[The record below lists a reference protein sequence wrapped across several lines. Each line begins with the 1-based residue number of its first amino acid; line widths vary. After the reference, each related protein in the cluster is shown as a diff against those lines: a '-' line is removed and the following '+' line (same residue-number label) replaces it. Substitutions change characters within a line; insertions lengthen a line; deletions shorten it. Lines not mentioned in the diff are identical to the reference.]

1 VSEPRYA
8 VQLDLT
14 GGDQTFA
21 SDTTVVFRCL
31 RPGASTFIEFIG
43 PAVESIELNGKTL
56 PVDAFDGG
64 RIQLADLEEQ
74 NVLKVSATAKY
85 MDDGTGMS
93 RFQDPLDG
101 RDYLHTSFES
111 NDAHRMFAC
120 FDQPDIKG
128 TFTFQVTAPT
138 DWTVVSN
145 MPGVK
150 SDGGV
155 WSFPTTKVISTY
167 LAAVVAGHYHSVHAQ
182 HRNIPLG
189 VYCRQSL
196 AQYLDPEEIN
206 ELTGQGLDYFESR
219 YGIPYMF
226 GKYDQLFVPEFSA
239 GAMENPGCVTF
250 NERYI
255 FRSRVSQAARQRRA
269 ETILH
274 EMAHMWFGDLVT
286 MKWFDDLW
294 LNESFATYMGT
305 LASAEAT
312 RFKKAWTRFA
322 AETKV
327 AARIQDEMPTTHPI
341 VADIPDVESVHLNF
355 DKITYNKGGAVLK
368 QLAAWLGEE
377 TFFDGVHTYL
387 ERHSYANATLADF
400 LAALEEESGRDLK
413 AWARVWL
420 EEAGL
425 NKLVLDL
432 DVEDRRI
439 TSAAVVQ
446 TAPESH
452 PVLRPHHLRIG
463 LFDVAG
469 DHDRAFERR
478 RTVELE
484 VDGARTPVPQLAGEI
499 VDFALLNDGDLAYAR
514 VALDASSLD
523 VLLKGRLQ
531 LDDDLARAVVWGAL
545 WDMVRNGELRASEY
559 VDISIRCIDVET
571 DPAVFQSLVFRTFAA
586 FEEYTSLTHRGDLR
600 EAVARAAFDRLQ
612 RIPAGSD
619 LQLHWTFTFIDAARR
634 PADLDWVAGL
644 LDGRTRPDGL
654 AVDFAVRWAAV
665 TALATVGAA
674 GAEVIADELERD
686 PTDMGRRAAATARA
700 ARPVPEAKA
709 EAWEAVTNGRI
720 SLATKRAIAE
730 GFHRTDQEPLLA
742 EYVQPYFDTL
752 LRFWESHDIDEALMF
767 ARWMYPMTII
777 RPEVVALTDQ
787 WLARDLPGPARRSL
801 LESQD
806 EIKRA
811 LRTRAFDSSP
821 LRARGER
828 QQGGV
833 PGAGSARPGASK
845 GGVPPSESWA
855 R

>member
-1 VSEPRYA
+1 VSLPRYD

-14 GGDQTFA
+14 GDDKTFK
-21 SDTTVVFRCL
+21 SDTTVAFRCP
-31 RPGASTFIEFIG
+31 RPGAGTFIEFIG
-43 PAVESIELNGKTL
+43 PAVERIELNGKKL
-56 PVDAFDGG
+56 LADAFDGG
-64 RIQLADLEEQ
+64 RIELTGLEEH
-74 NVLKVSATAKY
+74 NVLTVSAIAKY
-85 MDDGTGMS
+85 MHDGTGLS

-111 NDAHRMFAC
+111 NDAHRVFAC

-128 TFTFQVTAPT
+128 TFTFEVTAPA
-138 DWTVVSN
+138 DWTAVSN

-150 SDGGV
+150 DDGGV
-155 WSFPTTKVISTY
+155 WHFPTTKVMSTY
-167 LAAVVAGHYHSVHAQ
+167 LAAVVAGQYHSVHKQ

-189 VYCRQSL
+189 IYCRQSL
-196 AQYLDPEEIN
+196 APYLDPDEIS

-250 NERYI
+250 SERYI
-255 FRSRVSQAARQRRA
+255 FRSRVTQAARQKRA

-294 LNESFATYMGT
+294 LNESFATYMGS

-312 RFKKAWTRFA
+312 KFKNAWTWFA

-327 AARIQDEMPTTHPI
+327 AARVQDEMPTTHPI

-377 TFFDGVHTYL
+377 TFFDGVHIYL

-400 LAALEEESGRDLK
+400 LAALEEASGRDLK

-425 NKLVLDL
+425 NKLALDL
-432 DVEDRRI
+432 KIEDHRI
-439 TSAAVVQ
+439 ESAVVVQ

-463 LFDVAG
+463 LFEVAG
-469 DHDRAFERR
+469 DPDSAFERR
-478 RTVELE
+478 RTVELD
-484 VDGARTPVPQLAGEI
+484 VDGARTPVPPLAGEI
-499 VDFALLNDGDLAYAR
+499 ARDFALLNDGDLAYAR
-514 VALDASSLD
+514 VALDPGSLD
-523 VLLKGRLQ
+523 VLLKGRLK

-545 WDMVRNGELRASEY
+545 WDMVRNAELRAGEY

-571 DPAVFQSLVFRTFAA
+571 DPAVFQSLVFRTFTA
-586 FEEYTSLTHRGDLR
+586 FEEYASLTRRRELR

-612 RIPAGSD
+612 RTQPGSD
-619 LQLHWTFTFIDAARR
+619 LQLHWAFTFIDAARR

-644 LDGRTRPDGL
+644 LDGRTRLDGL

-665 TALATVGAA
+665 TALATVDAA
-674 GAEVIADELERD
+674 WPEVIADELERD
-686 PTDMGRRAAATARA
+686 PTDMGRRAAAAARA

-709 EAWEAVTNGRI
+709 EAWDAVTNGRV
-720 SLATKRAIAE
+720 SLATKRAIAD
-730 GFHRTDQEPLLA
+730 GFHRPDQESLLA

-752 LRFWESHDIDEALMF
+752 LPFWESHDIDEALMF
-767 ARWMYPMTII
+767 VRWMYPMTII
-777 RPEVVALTDQ
+777 TPEVVTLTDI

-811 LRTRAFDSSP
+811 LRTRAFDQ
-821 LRARGER
+821 RGK
-828 QQGGV
+828 
-833 PGAGSARPGASK
+833 A
-845 GGVPPSESWA
+845 
-855 R
+855 

>member
-8 VQLDLT
+8 VHLDLT
-14 GGDQTFA
+14 GGDETFA
-21 SDTTVVFRCL
+21 SSTTVAFRCL
-31 RPGASTFIEFIG
+31 RPGAGTFIEFIG
-43 PAVESIELNGKTL
+43 PAVERIELNGKTL
-56 PVDAFDGG
+56 AAEAFDGA
-64 RIQLADLEEQ
+64 RIELADLQEQ
-74 NVLKVSATAKY
+74 NELKVSAIAKY
-85 MDDGTGMS
+85 MHDGTGLS
-93 RFQDPLDG
+93 RFRDPLDG

-128 TFTFQVTAPT
+128 TFEFQVAAPSG
-138 DWTVVSN
+138 WTVVSN
-145 MPGVK
+145 MAGAK
-150 SDGGV
+150 NDRGE
-155 WSFPTTKVISTY
+155 WHFPVTKVISTY
-167 LAAVVAGHYHSVHAQ
+167 LAAVVAGHYHSVHRQ
-182 HRNIPLG
+182 HRDVPLG

-196 AQYLDPEEIN
+196 APYLDPDEIA

-226 GKYDQLFVPEFSA
+226 GKYDQLFVPEFSS

-255 FRSRVSQAARQRRA
+255 FRSRVTQAARQKRA

-294 LNESFATYMGT
+294 LNESFATYMGS

-312 RFKKAWTRFA
+312 RFKNAWTWFA

-355 DKITYNKGGAVLK
+355 DRITYNKGGAVLK

-377 TFFDGVHTYL
+377 TFFDGVHIYL

-400 LAALEEESGRDLK
+400 LAALEDASGRDLK

-425 NKLVLDL
+425 NKLALDL
-432 DVEDRRI
+432 EVDGNTI
-439 TSAAVVQ
+439 KSAAVVQ

-463 LFDVAG
+463 LFDVAT
-469 DHDRAFERR
+469 DSDWAFERR
-478 RTVELE
+478 LTVELD
-484 VDGARTPVPQLAGEI
+484 VDGASTPVPQLAGETAT
-499 VDFALLNDGDLAYAR
+499 DFALLNDGDLAYAR
-514 VALDASSLD
+514 VALDPGSLD

-531 LDDDLARAVVWGAL
+531 LDDDLARAVVWGSL
-545 WDMVRNGELRASEY
+545 WDMVRNAELRAGDY

-571 DPAVFQSLVFRTFAA
+571 DPAIFQSLIFRA
-586 FEEYTSLTHRGDLR
+586 FTALEEYASLARRGELR

-612 RIPAGSD
+612 RIPPGSD
-619 LQLHWTFTFIDAARR
+619 LQLHWTNAFIDAARR
-634 PADLDWVAGL
+634 PADLGWVAGL
-644 LDGRTRPDGL
+644 LDGKTRLEGL
-654 AVDFAVRWAAV
+654 TVDFAVRWAAV

-674 GAEVIADELERD
+674 GPEVIADELERD
-686 PTDMGRRAAATARA
+686 PTDIGHRAAAAARA
-700 ARPVPEAKA
+700 ARPLPVAKA
-709 EAWEAVTNGRI
+709 EAWEAITNGRA
-720 SLATKRAIAE
+720 SLATKRAIAD
-730 GFHRTDQEPLLA
+730 GFHRPDQESLLA

-752 LRFWESHDIDEALMF
+752 LPFWESHDIDEGLMF

-777 RPEVVALTDQ
+777 TPEVVALTDT
-787 WLARDLPGPARRSL
+787 WLARDLPGPMKRSL

-821 LRARGER
+821 LPARGE
-828 QQGGV
+828 G
-833 PGAGSARPGASK
+833 
-845 GGVPPSESWA
+845 
-855 R
+855 

>member
-1 VSEPRYA
+1 VSEPRYD

-14 GGDQTFA
+14 GDDQTFT
-21 SDTTVVFRCL
+21 SDTTVAFRCL
-31 RPGASTFIEFIG
+31 RPDAGTFIEFIG
-43 PAVESIELNGKTL
+43 PAVERIELNGRTL
-56 PVDAFDGG
+56 PAAAFDGG
-64 RIQLADLEEQ
+64 RIQLTGLQDQ
-74 NVLKVSATAKY
+74 NVLRVSAIAKY
-85 MDDGTGMS
+85 MDDGTGLS
-93 RFQDPLDG
+93 RFRDPLDG

-111 NDAHRMFAC
+111 NDAHRVFAC

-128 TFTFQVTAPT
+128 TFAFLVSAPD

-145 MPGVK
+145 MPGAK
-150 SDGGV
+150 EDGGV
-155 WSFPTTKVISTY
+155 WRFPITKVISTY
-167 LAAVVAGHYHSVHAQ
+167 LAAVVAGHYHSVHTQ

-196 AQYLDPEEIN
+196 APYLDPDEIN

-250 NERYI
+250 NERYV
-255 FRSRVSQAARQRRA
+255 FRSRVTQAARQRRA

-286 MKWFDDLW
+286 MRWFDDLW
-294 LNESFATYMGT
+294 LNESFATYMGS

-312 RFKKAWTRFA
+312 RFTNAWTKFA

-387 ERHSYANATLADF
+387 NRHSYGNATLADF
-400 LAALEEESGRDLK
+400 LAALEDASGRNLQD
-413 AWARVWL
+413 WSRVWL

-425 NKLVLDL
+425 NKLALDL
-432 DVEDRRI
+432 EVEDRRI
-439 TSAAVVQ
+439 KTAAVVQ
-446 TAPESH
+446 SAPESH

-469 DHDRAFERR
+469 DHDWAFERR

-484 VDGARTPVPQLAGEI
+484 VDGARTRVPQLEGEI

-514 VALDASSLD
+514 VALDAGSLD
-523 VLLKGRLQ
+523 VLLKGRLR
-531 LDDDLARAVVWGAL
+531 LDDGLARAVVWGAL
-545 WDMVRNGELRASEY
+545 WDMVRNAELSASEY

-571 DPAVFQSLVFRTFAA
+571 DPAVFQSLVFRAFSA
-586 FEEYTSLTHRGDLR
+586 FEEYASPTHRGELR
-600 EAVARAAFDRLQ
+600 EAVARTAFDRLQ
-612 RIPAGSD
+612 RIAPGSD
-619 LQLHWTFTFIDAARR
+619 LQLHWTLTFIDAARR
-634 PADLDWVAGL
+634 AADLDWVAGL
-644 LDGRTRPDGL
+644 LDGRTRLDGL

-665 TALATVGAA
+665 TALAGAGAA
-674 GAEVIADELERD
+674 GPEVIADELERD
-686 PTDMGRRAAATARA
+686 PTDMGRRAAAAARA

-709 EAWEAVTNGRI
+709 EAWEAVTNGRV
-720 SLATKRAIAE
+720 SLATKMAIAD
-730 GFHRTDQEPLLA
+730 GFHRPDQESLLA

-752 LRFWESHDIDEALMF
+752 LPFWESHDIDEGLMF

-777 RPEVVALTDQ
+777 TPEVVALTDG
-787 WLARDLPGPARRSL
+787 WLTRDLPGPARRSL

-806 EIKRA
+806 EIKRT
-811 LRTRAFDSSP
+811 LRTRAFDQ
-821 LRARGER
+821 RGN
-828 QQGGV
+828 
-833 PGAGSARPGASK
+833 A
-845 GGVPPSESWA
+845 
-855 R
+855 

>member
-1 VSEPRYA
+1 MSEPRYD

-14 GGDQTFA
+14 GDDETFT
-21 SDTTVVFRCL
+21 SDTTVAFRCL
-31 RPGASTFIEFIG
+31 RPGAGTFIEFIG
-43 PAVESIELNGKTL
+43 PAVERIELNGKTL
-56 PVDAFDGG
+56 PAEAFDRG
-64 RIQLADLEEQ
+64 RIELAGLEEQ

-85 MDDGTGMS
+85 MHNGTGLS
-93 RFQDPLDG
+93 RFKDPLDG

-111 NDAHRMFAC
+111 NDAHRVFAC

-128 TFTFQVTAPT
+128 AFTFQVTTPA

-145 MPGVK
+145 MPGAK
-150 SDGGV
+150 NDRRV
-155 WSFPTTKVISTY
+155 WQFPTTKVISTY
-167 LAAVVAGHYHSVHAQ
+167 LAAVVAGHYHSVHTQ
-182 HRNIPLG
+182 HRDISLG

-196 AQYLDPEEIN
+196 APYLDPDEIA

-250 NERYI
+250 SERYI
-255 FRSRVSQAARQRRA
+255 FRSRVTQAARQRRA

-294 LNESFATYMGT
+294 LNESFATYMGS

-312 RFKKAWTRFA
+312 RFKNAWTQFA

-425 NKLVLDL
+425 NKLALDL
-432 DVEDRRI
+432 EVEDQRI
-439 TSAAVVQ
+439 KSAAVVQ
-446 TAPESH
+446 TAPASH

-463 LFDVAG
+463 FFDVDG
-469 DHDRAFERR
+469 GPDRAFKRR
-478 RTVELE
+478 RTVELD
-484 VDGARTPVPQLAGEI
+484 VDGARTPVPQLVGEVAG
-499 VDFALLNDGDLAYAR
+499 DFALVNDGDLTYAR
-514 VALDASSLD
+514 VAVDARSLH
-523 VLLKGRLQ
+523 VLLEGRLQ

-545 WDMVRNGELRASEY
+545 WDMVRNAELRAGDY

-571 DPAVFQSLVFRTFAA
+571 DPAVFQSLMFRTFAA
-586 FEEYTSLTHRGDLR
+586 FEEYASLTRRGDLR
-600 EAVARAAFDRLQ
+600 ESVARAAFDRLQ

-619 LQLHWTFTFIDAARR
+619 LQLHWTMTFIDAAGRQ
-634 PADLDWVAGL
+634 ADLDWVAGL
-644 LDGRTRPDGL
+644 LDGRTRLDGL
-654 AVDFAVRWAAV
+654 AVDFAIRWAAV

-674 GAEVIADELERD
+674 GPEVIADELERD
-686 PTDMGRRAAATARA
+686 PTDMGRRAAAAARA
-700 ARPVPEAKA
+700 ARPVPVAKA
-709 EAWEAVTNGRI
+709 EAWEAVSNGRV
-720 SLATKRAIAE
+720 SLATKRAIAD
-730 GFHRTDQEPLLA
+730 GFHRPDQESLLA
-742 EYVQPYFDTL
+742 EYVQPYFEAL
-752 LRFWESHDIDEALMF
+752 VPFWESHDIDEALMF
-767 ARWMYPMTII
+767 VRWMYPMTII
-777 RPEVVALTDQ
+777 TPEVVTLTDR
-787 WLARDLPGPARRSL
+787 WLEGDLPGPMRRSL

-806 EIKRA
+806 DTKRA
-811 LRTRAFDSSP
+811 LRARAFDQ
-821 LRARGER
+821 RGN
-828 QQGGV
+828 
-833 PGAGSARPGASK
+833 A
-845 GGVPPSESWA
+845 
-855 R
+855 

>member
-1 VSEPRYA
+1 VSEPRYD

-14 GGDQTFA
+14 GDDETFT
-21 SDTTVVFRCL
+21 SDTTVAFRCM
-31 RPGASTFIEFIG
+31 RPRAGTFIEFIG
-43 PAVESIELNGKTL
+43 PAVERIRLNGKTL
-56 PVDAFDGG
+56 PGVAFDGG
-64 RIQLADLEEQ
+64 RIELTGLEEE
-74 NVLKVSATAKY
+74 NVLEVSATAKY
-85 MDDGTGMS
+85 MHDGTGMS
-93 RFQDPLDG
+93 RFQDPIDG

-111 NDAHRMFAC
+111 NDAHRVFAC

-128 TFTFQVTAPT
+128 TFTFRVKAPA

-145 MPGVK
+145 MHGAK
-150 SDGGV
+150 NDTGM

-167 LAAVVAGHYHSVHAQ
+167 LAALVAGHYHSVHAQ
-182 HRNIPLG
+182 HRDIPLG

-196 AQYLDPEEIN
+196 APYLDPDEIV
-206 ELTGQGLDYFESR
+206 ELTSQGLDYFESR

-250 NERYI
+250 SERYI
-255 FRSRVSQAARQRRA
+255 FRSRVTQGTRQKRA

-294 LNESFATYMGT
+294 LNESFATYMGS

-312 RFKKAWTRFA
+312 RFKNAWTWFA

-377 TFFDGVHTYL
+377 TFFDGVHIYL
-387 ERHSYANATLADF
+387 ERHSYGNATLADF
-400 LAALEEESGRDLK
+400 LAALEEASGRDLK

-425 NKLVLDL
+425 NKLALDL
-432 DVEDRRI
+432 EVEDHRI
-439 TSAAVVQ
+439 KSATVVQ

-452 PVLRPHHLRIG
+452 PVLRPHHLRVG
-463 LFDVAG
+463 LFDVT
-469 DHDRAFERR
+469 DDPDWFERR
-478 RTVELE
+478 RTVELD

-499 VDFALLNDGDLAYAR
+499 EGDFTLLNDGDLAYAR
-514 VALDASSLD
+514 VALDPGSLA
-523 VLLKGRLQ
+523 VLLKCRLQ

-545 WDMVRNGELRASEY
+545 WDMVRNAELRAGEY

-571 DPAVFQSLVFRTFAA
+571 DPAVFQSLVFRSFTA
-586 FEEYTSLTHRGDLR
+586 FEEYATLSRRGVLR
-600 EAVARAAFDRLQ
+600 ETIARAAFEHLQ

-619 LQLHWTFTFIDAARR
+619 LQLHWTLTFIDAARR
-634 PADLDWVAGL
+634 QADLAWVAGL
-644 LDGRTRPDGL
+644 LDGGTRPDGL
-654 AVDFAVRWAAV
+654 TVDFAVRWAAV

-674 GAEVIADELERD
+674 GPEVIADELERD
-686 PTDMGRRAAATARA
+686 PTDMGRRAAAAARA
-700 ARPVPEAKA
+700 TRPVADAKA
-709 EAWEAVTNGRI
+709 EAWEAVANGHV
-720 SLATKRAIAE
+720 SLATKRAIAD
-730 GFHRTDQEPLLA
+730 GFQRPDQESLLA
-742 EYVQPYFDTL
+742 KYVQPYFDAL
-752 LRFWESHDIDEALMF
+752 LPFWESHDIDEALMF
-767 ARWMYPMTII
+767 ARWMYPMTIVT
-777 RPEVVALTDQ
+777 PEVVALTDK

-811 LRTRAFDSSP
+811 LRTRTFDSDQ
-821 LRARGER
+821 RGK
-828 QQGGV
+828 
-833 PGAGSARPGASK
+833 A
-845 GGVPPSESWA
+845 
-855 R
+855 

>member
-1 VSEPRYA
+1 M
-8 VQLDLT
+8 QLDLT
-14 GGDQTFA
+14 GDDQTFT
-21 SDTTVVFRCL
+21 SDTTVAFRCL
-31 RPGASTFIEFIG
+31 TPGAGTFIEFIG
-43 PAVESIELNGKTL
+43 PAVERIELNGKTL
-56 PVDAFDGG
+56 PADAFDGG
-64 RIQLADLEEQ
+64 RIELTGLEEQ
-74 NVLKVSATAKY
+74 NVLEVSAIAKY
-85 MDDGTGMS
+85 MHDGTGMS
-93 RFQDPLDG
+93 LFQDPIDG
-101 RDYLHTSFES
+101 RAYVHTSFES

-128 TFTFQVTAPT
+128 NFTFQVTAPA

-145 MPGVK
+145 MQGAK
-150 SDGGV
+150 NHGGI
-155 WSFPTTKVISTY
+155 WNFPTTKVISTY
-167 LAAVVAGHYHSVHAQ
+167 LAAVVAGHYHSVHTQ
-182 HRNIPLG
+182 HRTIPLG
-189 VYCRQSL
+189 IYCRQSL
-196 AQYLDPEEIN
+196 APYLDPDEIN

-255 FRSRVSQAARQRRA
+255 FRSRVTQAARQRRA

-294 LNESFATYMGT
+294 LNESFATYMGS

-312 RFKKAWTRFA
+312 RFKNAWTWFA

-327 AARIQDEMPTTHPI
+327 AARIQDDMPTTHPI
-341 VADIPDVESVHLNF
+341 VSDIPDVESVHLNF

-387 ERHSYANATLADF
+387 DRHSYGNATLADF
-400 LAALEEESGRDLK
+400 LAALEDASGRNLK
-413 AWARVWL
+413 DWARVWL

-425 NKLVLDL
+425 NKLALDL
-432 DVEDRRI
+432 EVADRRI

-452 PVLRPHHLRIG
+452 PVLRLHHLRIG
-463 LFDVAG
+463 LFHVAG
-469 DHDRAFERR
+469 DHDWAFERR

-514 VALDASSLD
+514 VALDAGSLD

-545 WDMVRNGELRASEY
+545 WDMVRNAELRAGDY

-586 FEEYTSLTHRGDLR
+586 FEEYASLARRDELR
-600 EAVARAAFDRLQ
+600 EAVARTAFDRLQ
-612 RIPAGSD
+612 QTPPGTD
-619 LQLHWTFTFIDAARR
+619 LQLHWTLSFIDAARL

-644 LDGRTRPDGL
+644 LDGRTRLEGL

-665 TALATVGAA
+665 TALATAGAA
-674 GAEVIADELERD
+674 GPEVIADELERD
-686 PTDMGRRAAATARA
+686 PTDMGRRAAAAARA

-709 EAWEAVTNGRI
+709 EAWEAVTNGRA
-720 SLATKRAIAE
+720 SLATKRAIAD
-730 GFHRTDQEPLLA
+730 GFHRSDQESLLA

-752 LRFWESHDIDEALMF
+752 LPFWESHDIDEALMF
-767 ARWMYPMTII
+767 VKWMYPMTII
-777 RPEVVALTDQ
+777 TPDVVTLTDQ

-806 EIKRA
+806 ETERA
-811 LRTRAFDSSP
+811 LRTRAFDQ
-821 LRARGER
+821 RG
-828 QQGGV
+828 
-833 PGAGSARPGASK
+833 RP
-845 GGVPPSESWA
+845 
-855 R
+855 